1 MYEGRIVKKGEL
13 SFDSALKILKE
24 KGLTNVGAIASFIG
38 VVRPTS
44 KTGKPV
50 KKIYI
55 EAWKDAADVS
65 LNRIAREL
73 SEKPGISGVLIYHF
87 EGELTVGEDI
97 VYVIIAGDHRENVF
111 PVLTEAVEKYKHESE
126 IWKKE
131 FFEDGESRWVEE
143 F

>member
-1 MYEGRIVKKGEL
+1 MYEGRIVRKGEL
-13 SFDSALKILKE
+13 SFETALKIVKE
-24 KGLTNVGAIASFIG
+24 KGLTGAGAIASFIG

-50 KKIYI
+50 RKLYV
-55 EAWKDAADVS
+55 EAWRDAASAS

-73 SEKPGISGVLIYHF
+73 SERPGVRSVLIYHF

-97 VYVIIAGDHRENVF
+97 VYVIVAGDHRENVF
-111 PVLTEAVEKYKHESE
+111 PVLSEAVEKYKHESE

-131 FFEDGESRWVEE
+131 FFEDGGASWVEE
-143 F
+143 S